1 MMRQLLIVA
10 LGGAFGSALRHLVN
24 LGAVRVFGPSFP
36 VGTLA
41 VNVLGSFAMGIV
53 VEVLARRFGGSPE
66 LRLLLATGVL
76 GGFTTFSS
84 LTLDVATLSERGDGL
99 LAFLYLA
106 ATLLLGLGAL
116 FSGLA
121 LARHLA

>member
-1 MMRQLLIVA
+1 MRQLLIVA